1 MLSTGLEFGNAPVG
15 DLGMAKYTPKIGD
28 IVTVDGQTGIFV
40 VVSISDEGLAR
51 LQPFNV
57 SKQEAFGKIM
67 THIPRS
73 ALRQFKEDVSQAA
86 FRIVREATE
95 NK

>member
-1 MLSTGLEFGNAPVG
+1 
-15 DLGMAKYTPKIGD
+15 MAKQPKVGD
-28 IVTVDGQTGIFV
+28 IVTADGQKGAFV
-40 VVSISDEGLAR
+40 ILSISDAGLAQ

-73 ALRQFKEDVSQAA
+73 VLQPFKEDVSQAA

-95 NK
+95 GK

>member
-1 MLSTGLEFGNAPVG
+1 
-15 DLGMAKYTPKIGD
+15 MAKQTKAGD
-28 IVTVDGQTGIFV
+28 IVTAIGQTGTFV
-40 VVSISDEGLAR
+40 VLSISDAGLAQ
-51 LQPFNV
+51 LQPFNI

-73 ALRQFKEDVSQAA
+73 ALRPFKEDVSQAA
-86 FRIVREATE
+86 FRIVHDATE